1 MNSMLARPLFPR
13 ALVALL
19 CALAAFAAP
28 VRAQQDVVQRIDLP
42 LGRSYPITTSSLITR
57 VSIASPEVA
66 DVVVITNKELVINAK
81 GAGETDAIIWLDNGE
96 RHHYRVSVHSPADR
110 MQVVLYVKFAEVQR
124 NLLSN
129 LNPSLLFRND
139 HVRVGTGI
147 LNNDNVFD
155 QTTGA
160 ITLPAGGQ
168 FLSLLT
174 DFDTRHLL
182 AFLDVQSQK
191 GKVRML
197 AEPNLIAAN
206 KENATFLAGG
216 EIPIPVVSS
225 VSGTSTPQVGIQYK
239 EFGVRL
245 NFNAEVI
252 SDSLLKLNVTPEVSN
267 LDFSNALTISG
278 FKIPAL
284 STRRVS
290 TTIDVKRDESL
301 IISGMFNDNRS
312 EVKTG
317 IPFLMDVP
325 ILGRLF
331 SSTQWQN
338 NQTELLVIVT
348 PVVVDPMHPRFNDTL
363 KLQPDTALP
372 ARPAIEPRLVAP
384 LAPRDS
390 SPR

>member
-1 MNSMLARPLFPR
+1 
-13 ALVALL
+13 
-19 CALAAFAAP
+19 
-28 VRAQQDVVQRIDLP
+28 
-42 LGRSYPITTSSLITR
+42 
-57 VSIASPEVA
+57 
-66 DVVVITNKELVINAK
+66 
-81 GAGETDAIIWLDNGE
+81 
-96 RHHYRVSVHSPADR
+96 
-110 MQVVLYVKFAEVQR
+110 
-124 NLLSN
+124 
-129 LNPSLLFRND
+129 
-139 HVRVGTGI
+139 
-147 LNNDNVFD
+147 
-155 QTTGA
+155 
-160 ITLPAGGQ
+160 
-168 FLSLLT
+168 
-174 DFDTRHLL
+174 
-182 AFLDVQSQK
+182 
-191 GKVRML
+191 ML

-252 SDSLLKLNVTPEVSN
+252 SDSLLKLNVTPEVSS

-312 EVKTG
+312 EVRTG

-363 KLQPDTALP
+363 RLQPDTALP